1 MSAVRF
7 YQKQCFA
14 RIRTAIHISKREV
27 LHMARLNLYN
37 DNQMDSTIVPN
48 LFIDNYMKNA
58 NDAQLKIYLYLL
70 RKMNARQAT
79 SVSDIAD
86 MFNHTEKDVI
96 RALKYWEQNQLIDL
110 DFDSSGK
117 ELVGIHIRDLETC
130 SAPGMTSD
138 AQPAPSFVPAPVAA
152 AEPEAEPVSPYA
164 KPSYSASQL
173 KEFKSRQNTVQLL
186 GIAEAYIG
194 KPLTP
199 AEIKS
204 ILYFSDKLH
213 FSDDLIDYLI
223 QYCVDNGHK
232 SFHYIE
238 KVALDWANAGITTP
252 EQAQKTSARYNKT
265 VYTVMK
271 ELGKSGS
278 PTNTEVEYITRW
290 VNDYGFSTDIILEAC
305 RRTVLS
311 TDKRRFE
318 YAESIL
324 SSWKTQNVHQKSD
337 IQQLDNNYR
346 QRRKTAPAPAKQT
359 ANRFNQFPQ
368 NDYDFDA
375 LEKALL
381 SN

>member
-1 MSAVRF
+1 
-7 YQKQCFA
+7 
-14 RIRTAIHISKREV
+14 
-27 LHMARLNLYN
+27 MARLNIYKN
-37 DNQMDSTIVPN
+37 DQIDSTIIPN

-58 NDAQLKIYLYLL
+58 NDAQLKIYIYLL
-70 RKMNARQAT
+70 RKMNAHQAT

-86 MFNHTEKDVI
+86 AFNHTEKDVI

-110 DFDSSGK
+110 DFDSSGR
-117 ELVGIHIRDLETC
+117 ELVGIRIRDLDAEPAIG
-130 SAPGMTSD
+130 SAPD
-138 AQPAPSFVPAPVAA
+138 AQAAPSFVPAPAPV
-152 AEPEAEPVSPYA
+152 AEPEAEAALPYA
-164 KPSYSASQL
+164 KPSYSANQL
-173 KEFKSRQNTVQLL
+173 KEFKSRQDTMQLL

-199 AEIKS
+199 SEIKS
-204 ILYFSDKLH
+204 ILYFSDRLH

-223 QYCVDNGHK
+223 QYCVDSGHK

-238 KVALDWANAGITTP
+238 KVALEWAEAGVSTP
-252 EQAQKTSARYNKT
+252 EQAQEVSARYNKT

-271 ELGKSGS
+271 ELGRSGS
-278 PTNTEVEYITRW
+278 PTSTEVEYITRW
-290 VNDYGFSTDIILEAC
+290 VNEYGFSTDIIMEAC

-324 SSWKTQNVHQKSD
+324 NSWKTQNVQQKSD
-337 IQQLDNNYR
+337 IIQLDNIYR
-346 QRRKTAPAPAKQT
+346 QRRKTAAPAPAKQT

>member
-1 MSAVRF
+1 
-7 YQKQCFA
+7 
-14 RIRTAIHISKREV
+14 
-27 LHMARLNLYN
+27 MARLNIYKN
-37 DNQMDSTIVPN
+37 NQVDSTIVPN

-70 RKMNARQAT
+70 RKMNAHQAT

-117 ELVGIHIRDLETC
+117 ELVGIRIRDLDAETV
-130 SAPGMTSD
+130 PGMVPD
-138 AQPAPSFVPAPVAA
+138 AQAAPSFVPAPAPAA
-152 AEPEAEPVSPYA
+152 AEPEAEIVSPYA
-164 KPSYSASQL
+164 KPSYSANQL
-173 KEFKSRQNTVQLL
+173 REFKSRQDTIQLL

-199 AEIKS
+199 SEIKS
-204 ILYFSDKLH
+204 VLYFSDKLH

-238 KVALDWANAGITTP
+238 KVALEWADAGIVTP
-252 EQAQKTSARYNKT
+252 EQAREISAHYNKT

-271 ELGKSGS
+271 ELGKSGT

-290 VNDYGFSTDIILEAC
+290 VNEYGFSTDIILEAC

-337 IQQLDNNYR
+337 IIQLDNIYR
-346 QRRKTAPAPAKQT
+346 GRRKAAPAPSKQT
-359 ANRFNQFPQ
+359 GNRFNQFPQ

-375 LEKALL
+375 LEEALL

>member
-1 MSAVRF
+1 
-7 YQKQCFA
+7 
-14 RIRTAIHISKREV
+14 
-27 LHMARLNLYN
+27 MARLNIYK
-37 DNQMDSTIVPN
+37 DNQTDSTVVPN
-48 LFIDNYMKNA
+48 LFIDNYMKDA

-86 MFNHTEKDVI
+86 TFNHTEKDVV
-96 RALKYWEQNQLIDL
+96 RALKYWEQNHLIDL

-117 ELVGIHIRDLETC
+117 ELVGIHIRDLDMDPA
-130 SAPGMTSD
+130 SGMAP
-138 AQPAPSFVPAPVAA
+138 AVQAAPSFVPAPAA
-152 AEPEAEPVSPYA
+152 AEPEAETVSPYA
-164 KPSYSASQL
+164 KPSYSANQL
-173 KEFKSRQNTVQLL
+173 REFKSRQDTMQLL

-199 AEIKS
+199 SEIKS
-204 ILYFSDKLH
+204 IFYFSDRLH

-223 QYCVDNGHK
+223 QYCVDNGHR

-238 KVALDWANAGITTP
+238 KVALEWASAGITTP
-252 EQAQKTSARYNKT
+252 EQAREASARYSKT

-271 ELGKSGS
+271 ELGKSGT
-278 PTNTEVEYITRW
+278 PTSTEVEYITRW

-318 YAESIL
+318 YAEGIL
-324 SSWKTQNVHQKSD
+324 NNWKTQNVHQKSD
-337 IQQLDNNYR
+337 IIQLDKLYR
-346 QRRKTAPAPAKQT
+346 GRRKTTSAPLRQT
-359 ANRFNQFPQ
+359 DNRFNQFPQ

-375 LEKALL
+375 LEEALL

>member
-1 MSAVRF
+1 
-7 YQKQCFA
+7 
-14 RIRTAIHISKREV
+14 
-27 LHMARLNLYN
+27 MARLNIYKN
-37 DNQMDSTIVPN
+37 NQLDSTIVPN
-48 LFIDNYMKNA
+48 LFIDNYMRNA
-58 NDAQLKIYLYLL
+58 NDAQLKVYLYLL
-70 RKMNARQAT
+70 RQMNAHQAT

-117 ELVGIHIRDLETC
+117 ELTGIHIRDLDINAVSGTVPETQ
-130 SAPGMTSD
+130 A
-138 AQPAPSFVPAPVAA
+138 APSFVPAPAA
-152 AEPEAEPVSPYA
+152 AEEPEADTASPYA
-164 KPSYSASQL
+164 KPSYSANQL
-173 KEFKSRQNTVQLL
+173 KEFKSRQDTMQLL

-199 AEIKS
+199 SEIKS
-204 ILYFSDKLH
+204 ILYFSDRLH

-238 KVALDWANAGITTP
+238 KVALEWAGAGITTP
-252 EQAQKTSARYNKT
+252 EQAREASSHYSKT

-271 ELGKSGS
+271 ELGKSGA

-337 IQQLDNNYR
+337 ILQLDSNYR
-346 QRRKTAPAPAKQT
+346 QRRKTVPAPAKQT
-359 ANRFNQFPQ
+359 TNRFNQFPQ

-375 LEKALL
+375 LEEALL

>member
-1 MSAVRF
+1 
-7 YQKQCFA
+7 
-14 RIRTAIHISKREV
+14 
-27 LHMARLNLYN
+27 MARLNIYK
-37 DNQMDSTIVPN
+37 DNQLDSTIVPN
-48 LFIDNYMKNA
+48 VFIDNYMKNA
-58 NDAQLKIYLYLL
+58 NDAQLKVYLYLL
-70 RKMNARQAT
+70 RKMNAHQAT

-86 MFNHTEKDVI
+86 TFNHTEKDVI

-117 ELVGIHIRDLETC
+117 ELVGIHIRDLDAG
-130 SAPGMTSD
+130 SAPGIAAD
-138 AQPAPSFVPAPVAA
+138 IQAAPLFVPAPAAA
-152 AEPEAEPVSPYA
+152 AEPEAEPASPYA
-164 KPSYSASQL
+164 KPAYSASQL
-173 KEFKSRQNTVQLL
+173 REFKSRQDTMQLL

-204 ILYFSDKLH
+204 ILYFSDRLH

-223 QYCVDNGHK
+223 QYCVDNGHR

-238 KVALDWANAGITTP
+238 KVALEWAGAGITTP
-252 EQAQKTSARYNKT
+252 KQAQEVSARYNKT

-271 ELGKSGS
+271 ELGKSGT

-337 IQQLDNNYR
+337 IIQLDNIYR
-346 QRRKTAPAPAKQT
+346 QRRKATPAPAKQT
-359 ANRFNQFPQ
+359 VNRFNQFPQ

-375 LEKALL
+375 LEEALL

>member
-1 MSAVRF
+1 
-7 YQKQCFA
+7 
-14 RIRTAIHISKREV
+14 
-27 LHMARLNLYN
+27 MARLKIYN
-37 DNQMDSTIVPN
+37 DNPMDSTIVPN

-70 RKMNARQAT
+70 RKMNAHQAT

-117 ELVGIHIRDLETC
+117 ELTGIHIRDLD
-130 SAPGMTSD
+130 AAALPGTNADKQAS
-138 AQPAPSFVPAPVAA
+138 PSFVPAPAQVAA
-152 AEPEAEPVSPYA
+152 PEEDTVSPYA
-164 KPSYSASQL
+164 KPSYSANQL
-173 KEFKSRQNTVQLL
+173 REFKSRQNTIQLL
-186 GIAEAYIG
+186 SIAEAYIG
-194 KPLTP
+194 KPLNP
-199 AEIKS
+199 SEIKS

-238 KVALDWANAGITTP
+238 KVALEWAGSGITTP
-252 EQAQKTSARYNKT
+252 EQARESSAHYNKT

-271 ELGKSGS
+271 ELGRNGT

-324 SSWKTQNVHQKSD
+324 NSWKTQNVREKSD
-337 IQQLDNNYR
+337 IIQLDNNYR
-346 QRRKTAPAPAKQT
+346 QRRKSASAPPKQPS
-359 ANRFNQFPQ
+359 NRFNQFPQ

-375 LEKALL
+375 LEEALL

>member
-1 MSAVRF
+1 
-7 YQKQCFA
+7 
-14 RIRTAIHISKREV
+14 
-27 LHMARLNLYN
+27 MARLNIYKN
-37 DNQMDSTIVPN
+37 NQMDSTIVPN

-70 RKMNARQAT
+70 RKMNAHQAT

-86 MFNHTEKDVI
+86 MFNHTDKDVI
-96 RALKYWEQNQLIDL
+96 RALKYWEQNQLLDL
-110 DFDSSGK
+110 DFDSSSK
-117 ELVGIHIRDLETC
+117 ELVGIHIRDLVADTM
-130 SAPGMTSD
+130 PGMAPDVQAS
-138 AQPAPSFVPAPVAA
+138 PSFVPAPAEA
-152 AEPEAEPVSPYA
+152 AEPEAEIISPYA
-164 KPSYSASQL
+164 KPSYSANQL
-173 KEFKSRQNTVQLL
+173 REFKSRQDTMQLL

-199 AEIKS
+199 SEIKS
-204 ILYFSDKLH
+204 ILYFSDRLH

-238 KVALDWANAGITTP
+238 KVAMEWASAGVTTP
-252 EQAQKTSARYNKT
+252 EQAQKASAHYNKT

-271 ELGKSGS
+271 ELGKSGT

-337 IQQLDNNYR
+337 IIQLDNYYR
-346 QRRKTAPAPAKQT
+346 QRRKASPAPAKQT
-359 ANRFNQFPQ
+359 TNRFNQFPQ

-375 LEKALL
+375 LEEALL

>member
-1 MSAVRF
+1 M
-7 YQKQCFA
+7 
-14 RIRTAIHISKREV
+14 
-27 LHMARLNLYN
+27 
-37 DNQMDSTIVPN
+37 PN
-48 LFIDNYMKNA
+48 LFIDNYMKDA
-58 NDAQLKIYLYLL
+58 NDAQLKIYLFLL
-70 RKMNARQAT
+70 RKMNACQAT

-96 RALKYWEQNQLIDL
+96 RALKYWEQKQLIDL
-110 DFDSSGK
+110 DFDGSGR
-117 ELVGIHIRDLETC
+117 ELVGIHIRDL
-130 SAPGMTSD
+130 D
-138 AQPAPSFVPAPVAA
+138 AASGQMAGSGQAAPSFVPSPA
-152 AEPEAEPVSPYA
+152 AEPEPEAEDASPYA

-173 KEFKSRQNTVQLL
+173 REFKSRQDTVQLL

-199 AEIKS
+199 SEIKS
-204 ILYFSDKLH
+204 VLYFSDRLH

-238 KVALDWANAGITTP
+238 KVALEWAEAGVTTP
-252 EQAQKTSARYNKT
+252 EQAREASARYNKT

-271 ELGKSGS
+271 ELGKNGS
-278 PTNTEVEYITRW
+278 PTSTEVEYITRW
-290 VNDYGFSTDIILEAC
+290 VNEYGFSTDIILEAC

-324 SSWKTQNVHQKSD
+324 NSWKSQNVHQKSD
-337 IQQLDNNYR
+337 IVQLDNIYR
-346 QRRKTAPAPAKQT
+346 GRRKAAPAPAKQA
-359 ANRFNQFPQ
+359 ANRFNQSPQ
-368 NDYDFDA
+368 NDYDFEA
-375 LEKALL
+375 LEEALL

>member
-1 MSAVRF
+1 
-7 YQKQCFA
+7 
-14 RIRTAIHISKREV
+14 
-27 LHMARLNLYN
+27 MARLNIYK
-37 DNQMDSTIVPN
+37 DNQVDSTIVPN
-48 LFIDNYMKNA
+48 LFIDNYMKDA

-70 RKMNARQAT
+70 RKMNAHQST

-96 RALKYWEQNQLIDL
+96 RALKYWEQMQLIDL
-110 DFDSSGK
+110 DFDGSGK
-117 ELVGIHIRDLETC
+117 ELVGIHIRDLDAETAAGTAAGAQ
-130 SAPGMTSD
+130 AP
-138 AQPAPSFVPAPVAA
+138 PSFVPAPVPAAA
-152 AEPEAEPVSPYA
+152 AEPPTESASPYA
-164 KPSYSASQL
+164 KPTYSADQL
-173 KEFKSRQNTVQLL
+173 REFKSRQDTMQLL

-199 AEIKS
+199 SEIKS
-204 ILYFSDKLH
+204 ILYFSDRLC

-238 KVALDWANAGITTP
+238 KVALEWAEAGITTP
-252 EQAQKTSARYNKT
+252 EQARETSARYNKT

-271 ELGKSGS
+271 ELGKNGS
-278 PTNTEVEYITRW
+278 PTSTEVGYITRW
-290 VNDYGFSTDIILEAC
+290 VNEYGFSTDIILEAC

-324 SSWKTQNVHQKSD
+324 NSWKTQNVHQKSD
-337 IQQLDNNYR
+337 IIQLDNIYR
-346 QRRKTAPAPAKQT
+346 GRRKTVPAPAKQT
-359 ANRFNQFPQ
+359 NNRFNQFPQ

-375 LEKALL
+375 LEEALL
-381 SN
+381 SNT

>member
-1 MSAVRF
+1 
-7 YQKQCFA
+7 
-14 RIRTAIHISKREV
+14 
-27 LHMARLNLYN
+27 MARLNIYKN
-37 DNQMDSTIVPN
+37 DQVDSTIVPN
-48 LFIDNYMKNA
+48 LFIDNYMKDA

-70 RKMNARQAT
+70 RKMNAHQTT

-86 MFNHTEKDVI
+86 MFNLTEKDVI
-96 RALKYWEQNQLIDL
+96 RALKYWEQNRLIDL

-117 ELVGIHIRDLETC
+117 ELAGIHIRDLDMAA
-130 SAPGMTSD
+130 APEMVSD
-138 AQPAPSFVPAPVAA
+138 AQVSLSFVPAHVKA
-152 AEPEAEPVSPYA
+152 AEPEAGSASPYE
-164 KPSYSASQL
+164 KPSYSANQL
-173 KEFKSRQNTVQLL
+173 KEFKSRQDTMQLL

-194 KPLTP
+194 KPLNP
-199 AEIKS
+199 SEIKS
-204 ILYFSDKLH
+204 ILYFSDRLH

-238 KVALDWANAGITTP
+238 KVALEWADAGITTP
-252 EQAQKTSARYNKT
+252 EQAQEVSARYNKT

-271 ELGKSGS
+271 ELGKSGA

-290 VNDYGFSTDIILEAC
+290 VNEYGFSTDIILEAC

-337 IQQLDNNYR
+337 IIQLDNSYR
-346 QRRKTAPAPAKQT
+346 QRRRTVPAPAKQT

-375 LEKALL
+375 LEEALL